1 MYLLAQAAAPEVP
14 KDPKFYIYDAKLDAA
29 GQKVEAAAG
38 AVANGAIFETQL
50 ENLKVISQR
59 GMERIFSSQRRA
71 ALARIEGARTWR
83 GMQVLLEQ
91 AKERALSADEA
102 SDWAE
107 RRKDLEAQL
116 GALPKPPSASPGAV
130 SAPVE
135 FLAELGRSQELQQA
149 AKLLAEKQVASKNDL
164 RILKRLQDGVA
175 AMGKN
180 LTALAAMPAVAS
192 SRSAEQRMKIS
203 LVQAEMDYWRAVGLI
218 EARRQAGQREV
229 ANLFTQLEATL
240 ECNTSACK
248 LKFTSDDG
256 EETSEGLNPAEFVD
270 ATLAK
275 YQTQPEK
282 LKAVVFLM
290 QNFAAIAARA
300 ETPVRIAELR
310 QAVEE
315 RRYEIRKD
323 AIFAK
328 TYEEIF
334 LLGAQRLALYG
345 KGGIKPEA
353 LAAFLQAAMTA
364 GLIPAVSLR

>member
-1 MYLLAQAAAPEVP
+1 MQA
-14 KDPKFYIYDAKLDAA
+14 I
-29 GQKVEAAAG
+29 
-38 AVANGAIFETQL
+38 
-50 ENLKVISQR
+50 
-59 GMERIFSSQRRA
+59 
-71 ALARIEGARTWR
+71 
-83 GMQVLLEQ
+83 LEQ
-91 AKERALSADEA
+91 AKERALSTEEA
-102 SDWAE
+102 SDWAQ

-116 GALPKPPSASPGAV
+116 AALPKPSAPSAAAAA
-130 SAPVE
+130 APVE
-135 FLAELGRSQELQQA
+135 FLTELGRSQELQQVA
-149 AKLLAEKQVASKNDL
+149 RLLTEKQIASKNDL
-164 RILKRLQDGVA
+164 RVVKRLQEGIDA
-175 AMGKN
+175 IGKN
-180 LTALAAMPAVAS
+180 LTALAAMPMAAS

-218 EARRQAGQREV
+218 EARRQAGQKEV
-229 ANLFTQLEATL
+229 ADLFTQLAATL
-240 ECNTSACK
+240 ECNTTTCN
-248 LKFTSDDG
+248 LKFTSADG
-256 EETSEGLNPAEFVD
+256 EESSEPLNRAEFVD
-270 ATLAK
+270 ATLAR
-275 YQTQPEK
+275 YQAQPEK

-310 QAVEE
+310 QAIEE
-315 RRYEIRKD
+315 RRFEIRKD